1 MTEKFL
7 TEKSPSAGSPAPDHR
22 QYSTDAL
29 VLVQLDPATVVDCVR
44 VGDAYLADDIVM
56 SGGMRETCPFCK
68 TVHLK
73 MVLRQMHVKRA
84 HMFCEQCT
92 RCFDARYQD
101 GSPALSIDPEE
112 VAAEPEDAAAH
123 A

>member
-1 MTEKFL
+1 M
-7 TEKSPSAGSPAPDHR
+7 TEKSPSAGSVAPDHR
-22 QYSTDAL
+22 QSSMGTL
-29 VLVQLDPATVVDCVR
+29 LLVQLDPATVVDCVR

-56 SGGMRETCPFCK
+56 SGAMRETCPMCK

-92 RCFDARYQD
+92 RCFDARYQN
-101 GSPALSIDPEE
+101 GSPALSIDPDE
-112 VAAEPEDAAAH
+112 ADTEPEDAPAH

>member
-1 MTEKFL
+1 M
-7 TEKSPSAGSPAPDHR
+7 TEKSPAAGSPAPDHR
-22 QYSTDAL
+22 QCSTETL
-29 VLVQLDPATVVDCVR
+29 VLVQLDPATAVDCVR
-44 VGDAYLADDIVM
+44 IVNGYLADDIVM
-56 SGGMRETCPFCK
+56 SGAMRETCPVCK

-112 VAAEPEDAAAH
+112 ADIEPEDAH